1 LTPAPI
7 TALPWDSALFGFP
20 IARVNATRLDAAALD
35 AALEA
40 CRAQAIRCA
49 YLLLDA
55 DDVHG
60 SELAQ
65 AAGFAVRDVRLELE
79 RPLTPDTARRA
90 AETTAVGPARPD
102 QRSALDALAREA
114 FPLSRFFAD
123 PGFPRARCGDL
134 YAAFLARGLDGAPQ
148 RRTLATSD
156 ASGFVVCH
164 LDEPRSVGTIELIAV
179 AETARGTGAGT
190 ALVDGALAT
199 FAAAG
204 LTSAEVV
211 TQAANVA
218 SQRLY
223 ARAGFRTRRARV
235 WLHRWF

>member
-1 LTPAPI
+1 MTPAPI

-35 AALEA
+35 AALAA

-55 DDVHG
+55 DDAHG
-60 SELAQ
+60 SQLAQ
-65 AAGFAVRDVRLELE
+65 ATGFVVRDVRLELE
-79 RPLTPDTARRA
+79 RPLERDTARRA
-90 AETTAVGPARPD
+90 ADATAVGPARLE
-102 QRSALDALAREA
+102 QRPALDALAREA

-123 PGFPRARCGDL
+123 PGFPRERCGDL
-134 YAAFLARGLDGAPQ
+134 YAAFLARGLDGAPE
-148 RRTLATSD
+148 RRTLATAD

-179 AETARGTGAGT
+179 AADARGSGDGS
-190 ALVDGALAT
+190 ALVAGALET
-199 FAAAG
+199 FTAAG
-204 LTSAEVV
+204 LRTAEVV